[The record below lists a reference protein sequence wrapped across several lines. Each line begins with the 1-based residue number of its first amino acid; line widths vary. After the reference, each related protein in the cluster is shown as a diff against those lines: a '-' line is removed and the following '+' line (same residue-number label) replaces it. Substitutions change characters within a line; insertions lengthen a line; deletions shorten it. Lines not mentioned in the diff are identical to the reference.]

1 MSSSDDESEELI
13 RRSRP
18 PPQRQRHSNAV
29 YLCILLAGTLALVLF
44 AASTFGGSDPNQA
57 APEASEPL
65 LSPPPAAPMA
75 TMTLS
80 NAARPELLSG
90 PAASA
95 PTWSPD
101 SSWLAYR
108 YSGALW
114 VGPAAGDQPPVSV
127 CDGAGE
133 FQWLPDGSALLVLA
147 TGGALYL
154 CPLPGDASSEPQLL
168 ITLDSA
174 ASDIGTSPDGSVLS
188 FIVVGDLWLCPLA
201 SGAGGLSAGTPSPV
215 TNVGVPP
222 IAAVPLGTYYGVD
235 RGIGPTPW
243 GSSAPAYEWSPD
255 GKWICAHYVDRSNV
269 RQVPFPYYLSEE
281 TMDNIHRRAYP
292 GEDSEIRRL
301 ALIEV
306 TATAGILPLDLLEL
320 GAPGIP
326 YGEGCGFNTFS
337 WRPLPAASAELLVD
351 VTSDTGQARAL
362 YLLDAAAASEAVRA
376 APSASVPAAVLFH
389 DWGEW
394 RTYPSV
400 SAGWLQDGSGAWLI
414 VDAEEMHQLAVIY
427 PESAVQEQAREAEPP
442 LQLLTDDSADVIGE
456 RGASVVTPSMGPDG
470 AHTLF
475 FTRNDPL
482 PESRPVYS
490 VTLPSPGSST
500 MPELRALTP
509 GIDGCHSPSSSPD
522 GMWLASVHS
531 DDVTP
536 ASLSVFDV
544 SGSVPQ
550 QRVVDAPRPEMDAGG
565 EISVRKNARPEPSII
580 TDSSDSLSV
589 GKIPIS
595 PETTT

>member
-1 MSSSDDESEELI
+1 
-13 RRSRP
+13 
-18 PPQRQRHSNAV
+18 
-29 YLCILLAGTLALVLF
+29 
-44 AASTFGGSDPNQA
+44 
-57 APEASEPL
+57 
-65 LSPPPAAPMA
+65 
-75 TMTLS
+75 MTLS

-90 PAASA
+90 PSASA

-101 SSWLAYR
+101 SSWLAYK

-114 VGPAAGDQPPVSV
+114 VAPAAGDLPPVSV

-133 FQWLPDGSALLVLA
+133 FQWLPDSSALLVLA
-147 TGGALYL
+147 AGGALYL
-154 CPLPGDASSEPQLL
+154 CPLPGNTSSEPQLL
-168 ITLDSA
+168 VTLDSA

-201 SGAGGLSAGTPSPV
+201 SGASGFSAGTPSPV

-222 IAAVPLGTYYGVD
+222 IAALPLGTYYGVD

-255 GKWICAHYVDRSNV
+255 GKWICGAPHQHFPPFPLIFSYKSEKSLCGAAHYVDRSHV
-269 RQVPFPYYLSEE
+269 RRVPFPYYLSEE
-281 TMDNIHRRAYP
+281 TTNNMHRRAYP

-326 YGEGCGFNTFS
+326 HGEGCGFNTFS

-362 YLLDAAAASEAVRA
+362 YLLDAAAASEAARA
-376 APSASVPAAVLFH
+376 APPATVPVAVLFH

-414 VDAEEMHQLAVIY
+414 VDAEETHQLAVIY
-427 PESAVQEQAREAEPP
+427 PESAALEQARAGEPL

-456 RGASVVTPSMGPDG
+456 RGASVVTPSKGPG
-470 AHTLF
+470 GTHSLF

-490 VTLPSPGSST
+490 VTLPSPGSTT

-509 GIDGCHSPSSSPD
+509 GIDGCHFPSSSPD
-522 GMWLASVHS
+522 GLWLASVHS

-536 ASLSVFDV
+536 SSLSVFDV
-544 SGSVPQ
+544 SGTSVPQ
-550 QRVVDAPRPEMDAGG
+550 RRVVGTFLPNLR
-565 EISVRKNARPEPSII
+565 
-580 TDSSDSLSV
+580 
-589 GKIPIS
+589 
-595 PETTT
+595 